1 MKILQHFDFDQ
12 RPSRSRYAST
22 VDALIVRNVAAVTL
36 ERGDDFPDDVKI
48 ATVQSGVRAAVAKA
62 GKRARTYIISD
73 DEIVVGLDDR
83 PAKPRR
89 SGKRR
94 EAVAA

>member
-22 VDALIVRNVAAVTL
+22 VKALVIDNEAAVTL

-48 ATVQSGVRAAVAKA
+48 ATVQSGVRAAVKKA
-62 GKRARTYIISD
+62 SKTARTYIISD

-83 PAKPRR
+83 PVKPRR
-89 SGKRR
+89 SGRHR
-94 EAVAA
+94 ESVAA